1 MIRDFWRSLANL
13 SSLISH
19 LGSLSREL
27 AMATGGEV
35 QARERRMATEAGV
48 CPRLTAPIPLSA
60 AITAGRG
67 GNVVEAQD
75 EWSHR
80 ECQAVCR
87 RCGAISD

>member
-27 AMATGGEV
+27 AMATGGEA

-60 AITAGRG
+60 AKTAGRG
-67 GNVVEAQD
+67 GNEVETQD

-80 ECQAVCR
+80 ECQAVWR

>member
-27 AMATGGEV
+27 AMAMSGEA

-60 AITAGRG
+60 AKTAGRG

-80 ECQAVCR
+80 ECQAGCR